1 MKKIVL
7 RKGERGWMD
16 EFGNTWMLAD
26 ANGKALTENRPRT
39 DLWTKEEEDLLRE
52 HLRSG
57 GGFSWASTREL
68 AKKLGRT
75 VVAVR
80 GRLTKIQREEKENA
94 STGKAS

>member
-7 RKGERGWMD
+7 RKGGERWTD
-16 EFGNTWMLAD
+16 EFGNPWVRVD
-26 ANGKALTENRPRT
+26 ANGQPMTENRPRCN
-39 DLWTKEEEDLLRE
+39 LWTNEEEDLLRE

-68 AKKLGRT
+68 ATALGRT

-80 GRLTKIQREEKENA
+80 GRLTKIRKEEKE
-94 STGKAS
+94 KR